1 MHFQVLTAQKAF
13 IILLKTYKG
22 TKISIEEYVLHK
34 GGIPVLLF
42 LV

>member
-22 TKISIEEYVLHK
+22 TKISREVRAT
-34 GGIPVLLF
+34 
-42 LV
+42 